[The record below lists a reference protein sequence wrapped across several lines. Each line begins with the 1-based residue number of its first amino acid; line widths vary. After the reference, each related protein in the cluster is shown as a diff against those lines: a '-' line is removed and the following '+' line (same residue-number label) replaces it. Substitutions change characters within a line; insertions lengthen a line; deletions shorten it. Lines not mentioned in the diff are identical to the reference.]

1 MAPPFRRLLGFR
13 IATVVAMDAVAALAA
28 AGAASLLIAA
38 PATFGIGAL
47 CSALLVALLVLAGAY
62 RLDSLTTSRS
72 IGFRLVAAAGIGAA
86 AALGM
91 AVGLLQ
97 PATARAAMAFAGCA
111 ALLVPLL
118 SLAYRALLVRPSL
131 EELVLILGSDD
142 LAIEVARNF
151 ARARR
156 LGFRVAGH
164 LSDDFAYEPTPHLGP
179 RLGATSDFEKV
190 VRTFIIHRVV
200 ISPATRETMDMD
212 GLLGARLSGLSIDDA
227 AAWYEALCD
236 RVWMGPITP
245 QLLLNGE
252 GSDHGMPYRAAKRAV
267 DVLLSGVGLVL
278 MLPVLA
284 FIACVIKL
292 DSKGPVLYRQTRL
305 GVARRP
311 FPLFK
316 LRTMSQHAEEA
327 NGPALA
333 ELADP
338 RITRVGR
345 LLRKSRI
352 DEIPQLW
359 NVLCGDM
366 SIVGP
371 RPERPEFVD
380 RLMEDLELFRFR
392 TSVRP
397 GLTGWAQ
404 VHQGYVNQWQDF
416 ERKLAYDLFYLKHRS
431 FSMELSILR
440 DTLVELVLLKG
451 V

>member
-1 MAPPFRRLLGFR
+1 MPSPFRRLLGFR
-13 IATVVAMDAVAALAA
+13 IATILAMDGVAALVA
-28 AGAASLLIAA
+28 AGAASYLVAA
-38 PATFGIGAL
+38 PATFGIVALCGAL
-47 CSALLVALLVLAGAY
+47 LLALLVLAGAY
-62 RLDSLTTSRS
+62 RLASLTTSGS
-72 IGFRLVAAAGIGAA
+72 IVFRLAAAVCIGGG

-91 AVGLLQ
+91 AAGLLQ
-97 PATARAAMAFAGCA
+97 PATTRAALAFAGCA

-118 SLAYRALLVRPSL
+118 SLCYRALLVRPSFA
-131 EELVLILGSDD
+131 ELVLIIGSDK
-142 LAIEVARNF
+142 LATAVARNL
-151 ARARR
+151 ARAQS
-156 LGFRVAGH
+156 LGLRVAGH
-164 LSDDFAYEPTPHLGP
+164 LSDDFEHEPSPQLGP
-179 RLGATSDFEKV
+179 RLGGTSDFEKV
-190 VRTFIIHRVV
+190 VRTFVVHRVV
-200 ISPATRETMDMD
+200 VSPATRETMDTD

-227 AAWYEALCD
+227 STWYEALCD
-236 RVWMGPITP
+236 RVWMGPTTP

-252 GSDHGMPYRAAKRAV
+252 GSDHGVPYRAAKRTL
-267 DVLLSGVGLVL
+267 DVVLSGVGLVL
-278 MLPVLA
+278 SLPVLA
-284 FIACVIKL
+284 LIACAIKL

-311 FPLFK
+311 FVLFK
-316 LRTMSQHAEEA
+316 LRTMRQHAEEA
-327 NGPALA
+327 SGPALA

-338 RITRVGR
+338 RITRVGW
-345 LLRKSRI
+345 LLRKIRI

-359 NVLCGDM
+359 NVLRGDM

-371 RPERPEFVD
+371 RPERPEFID

-431 FSMELSILR
+431 FPMELRILR
-440 DTLVELVLLKG
+440 ETLVELVLLKG